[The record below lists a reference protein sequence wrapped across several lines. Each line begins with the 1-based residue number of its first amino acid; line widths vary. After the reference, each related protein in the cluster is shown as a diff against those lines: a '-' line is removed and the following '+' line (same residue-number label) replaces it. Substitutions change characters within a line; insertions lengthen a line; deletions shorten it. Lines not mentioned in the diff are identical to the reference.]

1 MPNTVT
7 VALFL
12 FYGTICTC
20 QFLQPRKFLERIL
33 ELHEQSNNV
42 LSGGDSMKLNVD
54 LSSAQAYPVRDD
66 LFLRVFNKNNNVTL
80 CETKLFDH
88 VGSGSFP
95 CSFSANDARLRNG
108 ANNFALEVYSNT
120 NWKVYTTQEIPDIH
134 YFNNVAYEGH
144 YDNFIQ
150 TSDSGPYAK
159 KIAVVSII
167 TALLALLFHSGPTM
181 AIDNGKH
188 LVVDVIGAKTV
199 ALSRATGTLLSSAS
213 TSLSQGL
220 SKSFIH
226 FGTGLHFLYDIFSS
240 GLESPFSMLLAGLI
254 HLKSSITVGLYEGLG
269 GFSVTLHFLYDIFS
283 AGLASPLSML
293 LAGLSSLFNSLSY
306 GSKNGFKNFEIYA
319 ISSSVFFAKFFG
331 DLFSFFG
338 TFLESFPNNFNS
350 GLKSF
355 SVGLFNF
362 PKFSFMV
369 LLATGQF
376 LFDIFYAGLSSPCGM
391 IVSGTFVCTYRLK
404 NINSF

>member
-1 MPNTVT
+1 
-7 VALFL
+7 
-12 FYGTICTC
+12 
-20 QFLQPRKFLERIL
+20 
-33 ELHEQSNNV
+33 
-42 LSGGDSMKLNVD
+42 MKLNVD

-88 VGSGSFP
+88 VGAGSFP

-108 ANNFALEVYSNT
+108 ANNFALEVFSNT

-159 KIAVVSII
+159 KIVVVSII
-167 TALLALLFHSGPTM
+167 AALLALLFHSGPTM

-199 ALSRATGTLLSSAS
+199 ALSRATGTFLSSAS
-213 TSLSQGL
+213 TSLSRGL
-220 SKSFIH
+220 SKTFIL

-240 GLESPFSMLLAGLI
+240 GL
-254 HLKSSITVGLYEGLG
+254 
-269 GFSVTLHFLYDIFS
+269 
-283 AGLASPLSML
+283 ASPISML
-293 LAGLSSLFNSLSY
+293 LAGLSSLFKSLSN
-306 GSKNGFKNFEIYA
+306 GSKNSFKNFEIFA
-319 ISSSVFFAKFFG
+319 ISTSVFFAKFFG
-331 DLFSFFG
+331 DLFLFFG
-338 TFLESFPNNFNS
+338 TFLKSFPNDFNS

-355 SVGLFNF
+355 SVGLYNF

-404 NINSF
+404 SMNYF